1 MVEDEG
7 LVIEDFTTTVHD
19 EVDKQVQDYHSY
31 GDLKQDIF
39 VTPGVWGGGCSL
51 YIPVVAHS
59 SEEKNSFSSIVK
71 M

>member
-1 MVEDEG
+1 VVEDEG

-39 VTPGVWGGGCSL
+39 VTLGVWGGLFLVHTCCGTL
-51 YIPVVAHS
+51 
-59 SEEKNSFSSIVK
+59 K
-71 M
+71 